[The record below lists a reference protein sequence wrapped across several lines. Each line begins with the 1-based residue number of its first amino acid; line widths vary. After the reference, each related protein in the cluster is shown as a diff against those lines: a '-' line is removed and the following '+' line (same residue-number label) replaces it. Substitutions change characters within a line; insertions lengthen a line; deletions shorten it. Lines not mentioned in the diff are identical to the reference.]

1 MLLAR
6 LASLATRTA
15 RGRRALW
22 RTWYQFLAARYRE
35 PGWTF
40 MNYGYR
46 DPGGAAGPP
55 LDPGDEADRSFIQL
69 YDAVARGAPVAG
81 RDLLEIG
88 CGRGG
93 GAAYLA
99 RALAP
104 RRMVAVDLSS
114 RAIALCR
121 RRFERP
127 NLTSRWGTRNGCR
140 SGDASFDAVINVESS
155 QCYGNFSAF
164 LAEVRRVLRPG
175 GRFLYA
181 DFRPRDAVT
190 GWRASLAAAGFV
202 IEAERDLRPGV
213 VAALDADDD
222 RKRDLIGQLVD
233 RPLAHIFR
241 EFAALRGSALYGL
254 LRDGDLCYLGF
265 ALAVGS
271 SANSSA
277 TPR

>member
-1 MLLAR
+1 
-6 LASLATRTA
+6 
-15 RGRRALW
+15 
-22 RTWYQFLAARYRE
+22 
-35 PGWTF
+35 

-55 LDPGDEADRSFIQL
+55 LDPADEPDRSFIQL
-69 YDAVARGAPVAG
+69 YDVVARRAPIAN
-81 RDLLEIG
+81 RDLLEVG

-99 RALAP
+99 RAFSP

-121 RRFERP
+121 RRFARP
-127 NLTSRWGTRNGCR
+127 NLTFQV
-140 SGDASFDAVINVESS
+140 GDAERLPFGDGSFDTVINVESS
-155 QCYGNFSAF
+155 HCYGEFSTF
-164 LAEVRRVLRPG
+164 LNEVRRVLRPD

-181 DFRPRDAVT
+181 DFRPRDELA

-222 RKRDLIGQLVD
+222 RKRDLIGRLID
-233 RPLAHIFR
+233 LPLAHIFR

-254 LRDGDLCYLGF
+254 LRDGELCYLGF
-265 ALAVGS
+265 VLVPR
-271 SANSSA
+271 A
-277 TPR
+277 T